1 MCLISLDKVNGWFD
15 HNSLMVSMH
24 FLVVIITNK
33 SGYPTKLDYY
43 GFNGKIE
50 GKGGMGVVSPYY
62 PKTDKPMIVIPSRDQ
77 HTLNFNLDD
86 LKIEFRDG
94 TYCIHKSFFVVDRT
108 GKEYKKR
115 KPTYI
120 AQQALDTIS
129 EVPEHKLSQQA

>member
-1 MCLISLDKVNGWFD
+1 
-15 HNSLMVSMH
+15 MVSMH

-77 HTLNFNLDD
+77 HTLNLNLDD